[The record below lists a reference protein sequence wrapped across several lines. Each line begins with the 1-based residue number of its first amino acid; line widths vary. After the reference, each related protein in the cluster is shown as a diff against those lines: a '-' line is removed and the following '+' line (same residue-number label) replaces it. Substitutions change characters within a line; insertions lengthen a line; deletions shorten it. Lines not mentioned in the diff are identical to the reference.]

1 MNEAQNTNTLINQL
15 LNGDAQLSDEQ
26 HDAFLTKDRSLYA
39 ALLRLPNLSAK
50 TAMAIIQRLLAV
62 TEITVGLAVSKSQ
75 KEQEDRLILELLP
88 HLPVSSVLQ
97 GFLKL
102 VERRVNNQRTSG
114 WIRAYIFGAPQLES
128 YAVTYRQTL
137 RKLIRHALGAPVTQT
152 CLHKFALEK
161 PDKKTTAYLQRY
173 VLRYAK
179 DAALVQEVFLFL
191 FGKLEQSQFSLLNA
205 YLEARYDIEA
215 GKGLPFKVLRGIAG
229 TFHQPDISQRHLRRL
244 AGREK
249 LKRDVT
255 EEVDGSLVG
264 KIRNYYH
271 SATDIS
277 HLNAAIEAEATQIT
291 AWDANVYFIVD
302 ASASMRG
309 FGHREYNNIAIAMGL
324 LKVFQKRIR
333 ETEIGWIGAT
343 PNDNNAFPQPVGTT
357 ALAPALIK
365 AFQAEPDLIILISDG
380 YENVEQGDTAMVL
393 AEFEKLGIKIPILHI
408 IPAFTEREN
417 IADRQPLVGSPT
429 FLETGQR
436 GFLSTWLRIRAHLEP
451 ESLSMLLRQT
461 LS

>member
-50 TAMAIIQRLLAV
+50 TALAIIQRLLAV
-62 TEITVGLAVSKSQ
+62 TEITVGQAVSKSQ

-128 YAVTYRQTL
+128 WAVTYRETL

-152 CLHKFALEK
+152 CLHKFAGKK

-179 DAALVQEVFLFL
+179 DAALVQDVFLFI
-191 FGKLEQSQFSLLNA
+191 FGKLKKSQFSLLNA
-205 YLEARYDIEA
+205 YFETRHDIEA

-229 TFHQPDISQRHLRRL
+229 TFH
-244 AGREK
+244 
-249 LKRDVT
+249 
-255 EEVDGSLVG
+255 
-264 KIRNYYH
+264 
-271 SATDIS
+271 
-277 HLNAAIEAEATQIT
+277 
-291 AWDANVYFIVD
+291 
-302 ASASMRG
+302 
-309 FGHREYNNIAIAMGL
+309 
-324 LKVFQKRIR
+324 
-333 ETEIGWIGAT
+333 
-343 PNDNNAFPQPVGTT
+343 
-357 ALAPALIK
+357 
-365 AFQAEPDLIILISDG
+365 
-380 YENVEQGDTAMVL
+380 
-393 AEFEKLGIKIPILHI
+393 
-408 IPAFTEREN
+408 
-417 IADRQPLVGSPT
+417 
-429 FLETGQR
+429 
-436 GFLSTWLRIRAHLEP
+436 
-451 ESLSMLLRQT
+451 
-461 LS
+461 

>member
-15 LNGDAQLSDEQ
+15 LNNNTLLSDEQ

-50 TAMAIIQRLLAV
+50 TVMAIIIRLLAV
-62 TEITVGLAVSKSQ
+62 TEIAVGQAVSNSQ
-75 KEQEDRLILELLP
+75 KQLEDRLILDILP
-88 HLPVSSVLQ
+88 HLPVNSVLQ

-128 YAVTYRQTL
+128 YAVTYRETL
-137 RKLIRHALGAPVTQT
+137 RRLIRHALGAPVTQT
-152 CLHKFALEK
+152 CTHKFLLEK
-161 PDKKTTAYLQRY
+161 PDKNTKAYLQRY

-179 DAALVQEVFLFL
+179 DTALVEDVFLFI
-191 FGKLEQSQFSLLNA
+191 FGKLKTSEFSLLNA
-205 YLEARYDIEA
+205 YLAARYDIEA

-229 TFHQPDISQRHLRRL
+229 TFQPEISQGRLRRL

-255 EEVDGSLVG
+255 VQVDGSLVG
-264 KIRNYYH
+264 KIRQYYQ
-271 SATDIS
+271 SSIDIS
-277 HLNAAIEAEATQIT
+277 HVNEAIEAEAAQII
-291 AWDANVYFIVD
+291 AWDAHVYFIMD

-309 FGHREYNNIAIAMGL
+309 FGHREFNNIAIAMGL
-324 LKVFQKRIR
+324 LKVFQKRISK
-333 ETEIGWIGAT
+333 TEIAWIGAT
-343 PNDNNAFPQPVGTT
+343 PNDNNAFPEPVGTT
-357 ALAPALIK
+357 SLAPALIK
-365 AFQAEPDLIILISDG
+365 AVQHNPDLIILISDG

-393 AEFEKLGIKIPILHI
+393 AGIEQLGIKIPMLHI

-417 IADRQPLVGSPT
+417 IVDRQPLVACPT

-451 ESLSMLLRQT
+451 ESLSVLLQQT

>member
-1 MNEAQNTNTLINQL
+1 MNIDTNAILNRLINNDL
-15 LNGDAQLSDEQ
+15 PLSDAE
-26 HDAFLTKDRSLYA
+26 HDAFLVADRKLYA
-39 ALLRLPNLSAK
+39 ALLRLPNLSPE
-50 TAMAIIQRLLAV
+50 TLMAIIQRLLAV
-62 TEITVGLAVSKSQ
+62 TDVPTAGISKA
-75 KEQEDRLILELLP
+75 EEDNLILQCLP

-97 GFLKL
+97 GFLNL
-102 VERRVNNQRTSG
+102 VKRRVNNQRTSG

-152 CLHKFALEK
+152 CTHKFLLEK
-161 PDKKTTAYLQRY
+161 PDKKTKTYLQRY

-179 DAALVQEVFLFL
+179 DTALVEDVFLFL
-191 FGKLEQSQFSLLNA
+191 FGKLKTSKFSLLNA
-205 YLEARYDIEA
+205 YLATRHNIEA

-229 TFHQPDISQRHLRRL
+229 TFQPEIPQRRLRRL

-255 EEVDGSLVG
+255 EQFDGSLVG
-264 KIRNYYH
+264 KIREYYQ
-271 SATDIS
+271 SSIDLS
-277 HLNAAIEAEATQIT
+277 HLNEAINAEAAQIT
-291 AWDANVYFIVD
+291 ALDAHVYFIMD

-309 FGHREYNNIAIAMGL
+309 FGHREFNNIAIAMGL

-333 ETEIGWIGAT
+333 KTEIAWIGGA
-343 PNDNNAFPQPVGTT
+343 PNKKNAFPEPIGTT
-357 ALAPALIK
+357 SLAPALIK
-365 AFQAEPDLIILISDG
+365 EIQQNTDLIILISDG

-393 AEFEKLGIKIPILHI
+393 AEIEKLGIKIPMLHI

-451 ESLSMLLRQT
+451 ESLSLLLRQT

>member
-15 LNGDAQLSDEQ
+15 LNGDAQLSAEQ
-26 HDAFLTKDRSLYA
+26 HDAFLTQDRSLYA
-39 ALLRLPNLSAK
+39 ALLRLPNLPAK

-62 TEITVGLAVSKSQ
+62 TEITQGQAVSKSQ
-75 KEQEDRLILELLP
+75 KQQEDRLILELLP
-88 HLPVSSVLQ
+88 NLPVSSVLQ
-97 GFLKL
+97 GFLQL
-102 VERRVNNQRTSG
+102 VKRRVNNQRTSG

-128 YAVTYRQTL
+128 WAVTYRQTL

-152 CLHKFALEK
+152 CTHKFLLEK
-161 PDKKTTAYLQRY
+161 PDKKTKAYLQRY

-179 DAALVQEVFLFL
+179 NAALVQDVFLFL
-191 FGKLEQSQFSLLNA
+191 FGKLEQSQFSLLNT

-229 TFHQPDISQRHLRRL
+229 TFQPDISQRHLRRL
-244 AGREK
+244 AGGEK

-255 EEVDGSLVG
+255 KEVDGSLVG
-264 KIRNYYH
+264 KIKQYYQ
-271 SATDIS
+271 STTDIS
-277 HLNAAIEAEATQIT
+277 HLNKAIEAEAAQIAT
-291 AWDANVYFIVD
+291 WDANVYILVD
-302 ASASMRG
+302 ASASMQG

-333 ETEIGWIGAT
+333 QTEIGWIGAT
-343 PNDNNAFPQPVGTT
+343 PKDNNAFPQPVGTT

-365 AFQAEPDLIILISDG
+365 AVQTQPELIILISDG
-380 YENVEQGDTAMVL
+380 YENVEQGDTPMIL
-393 AEFEKLGIKIPILHI
+393 AALKKLGIKIPMLHI
-408 IPAFTEREN
+408 IPAFTEREK
-417 IADRQPLVGSPT
+417 IANRQPLVGYPT

>member
-39 ALLRLPNLSAK
+39 ALLRLPNLPAK

-62 TEITVGLAVSKSQ
+62 TEIAAGQAVSKSQ

-128 YAVTYRQTL
+128 WAVTYRTSL

-152 CLHKFALEK
+152 CLHKFAGKK
-161 PDKKTTAYLQRY
+161 PDKKTQAYLQRY

-179 DAALVQEVFLFL
+179 DEALVQEVFLFL
-191 FGKLEQSQFSLLNA
+191 FGKLKTSQFSLLNA
-205 YLEARYDIEA
+205 YLATRHDIEA
-215 GKGLPFKVLRGIAG
+215 GKGLPFKVLRGLAG
-229 TFHQPDISQRHLRRL
+229 TFQPDISQRRLRRL
-244 AGREK
+244 ARREK

-255 EEVDGSLVG
+255 EEIDDSLVG

-277 HLNAAIEAEATQIT
+277 HLNAAIEAEATQIA

-333 ETEIGWIGAT
+333 QTEIGWIGAT

-365 AFQAEPDLIILISDG
+365 AVQHKSDLIILISDG

-393 AEFEKLGIKIPILHI
+393 AGLEKLGIKIPMLHI
-408 IPAFTEREN
+408 IPAFTEREK
-417 IADRQPLVGSPT
+417 ITDRQPLVGSPT